1 MEDVNK
7 ISKNDCQN
15 PLKTSIRTNMK
26 YLIYICVIFI
36 VGCKCFKTQQTTVLP
51 PSTVTTVGSLPMVSS
66 TDGVD
71 TSMGCIV
78 EPTPLSDIKSKE
90 PEVAVTKKDIVNNS
104 PAVRTDITPLQQP
117 IAQTTRSTTGG
128 IRSKASVIILIVLG
142 VIGVIGLVWRHW
154 SYVKK

>member
-36 VGCKCFKTQQTTVLP
+36 VGCKCFKTQQTTILP
-51 PSTVTTVGSLPMVSS
+51 PSTATTVGSLPMVSS

-71 TSMGCIV
+71 TSMGCGV
-78 EPTPLSDIKSKE
+78 EPTPVSKDIKLEESQ
-90 PEVAVTKKDIVNNS
+90 VLVTKEDIVINNS
-104 PAVRTDITPLQQP
+104 PAIRADITPLQQP
-117 IAQTTRSTTGG
+117 IALTTRSN
-128 IRSKASVIILIVLG
+128 ASIIILIILG
-142 VIGVIGLVWRHW
+142 VIGIVWSWW